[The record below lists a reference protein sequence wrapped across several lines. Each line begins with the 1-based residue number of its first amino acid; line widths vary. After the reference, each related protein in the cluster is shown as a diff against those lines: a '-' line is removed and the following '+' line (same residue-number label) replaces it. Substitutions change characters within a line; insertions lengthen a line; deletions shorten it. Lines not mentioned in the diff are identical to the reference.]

1 MGKLVDYAEIRS
13 GHPFRGTVPE
23 EKNGSAITVQ
33 MRDVDPLKGVAWES
47 VARTSP
53 QGRKDPDWLRPGDIL
68 FLSRGLYN
76 YALFLE
82 QVPGKAI
89 CSQYFF
95 IVRVKE
101 PRLLPAFVAWQINQI
116 PVQAYLRKNA
126 EGSDQ
131 QSIRRAVLEGIP
143 LVIPS
148 IAEQQKLLLM
158 TQAAQQERE
167 RMEHLIRNREL
178 EVQRSVARFL
188 ASVND

>member
-1 MGKLVDYAEIRS
+1 MGKLVDYTEIRS

-23 EKNGSAITVQ
+23 EKNGFALTVQ

-47 VARTSP
+47 AARTSP
-53 QGRKDPDWLRPGDIL
+53 TGRKEPDWLRPGDIL

-82 QVPGKAI
+82 HVAEKAI

-95 IVRVKE
+95 VVRVKE
-101 PRLLPAFVAWQINQI
+101 PRLLPAFVAWQINQS
-116 PVQAYLRKNA
+116 PAQTYLRNNA

-143 LVIPS
+143 IVIPS
-148 IAEQQKLLLM
+148 IAQQRQLLRL
-158 TQAAQQERE
+158 TQTAQQERE
-167 RMEHLIRNREL
+167 RLESMIRNREQETQGIVAKIL
-178 EVQRSVARFL
+178 SSV
-188 ASVND
+188 SE

>member
-13 GHPFRGTVPE
+13 GHPFRGAVPE
-23 EKNGSAITVQ
+23 EKNGFAVTVQ
-33 MRDVDPLKGVAWES
+33 MRDVDPVKGVAWEAA
-47 VARTSP
+47 VKTSP
-53 QGRKDPDWLRPGDIL
+53 NGRKEPDWLRSGDIL

-82 QVPGKAI
+82 NVVEKAI

-95 IVRVKE
+95 VVRVKDQ
-101 PRLLPAFVAWQINQI
+101 RLLPAFVAWQINQSI
-116 PVQAYLRKNA
+116 AQTYLRNNA

-143 LVIPS
+143 IVIPS
-148 IAEQQKLLLM
+148 IAQQHQLLRL

-167 RMEHLIRNREL
+167 RHEDMIRNRER
-178 EVQRSVARFL
+178 EVQAYVAKLLSSV
-188 ASVND
+188 SD